1 LVITESHVFS
11 LANNKIEERG
21 ITNGKTI
28 TAILDVAM
36 KCKQIGGTDW
46 EKAQNYVICIVEDK
60 MKQLGD
66 HPGCFFIL
74 RIPAKKKSLA
84 V

>member
-1 LVITESHVFS
+1 MVITESHIFS

-21 ITNGKTI
+21 ITNEKTI
-28 TAILDVAM
+28 TVAM

-46 EKAQNYVICIVEDK
+46 EKAQNYVIRIVEDK

-66 HPGCFFIL
+66 HPGCFFML